1 MPPWITKTASSYD
14 LRIRATDANGEVGHL
29 SITIRVGDVNDNAP
43 VFDPN
48 QVTTV
53 AIDETLGNGQSVGL
67 SVSATDAD
75 GTTANSTV
83 TYSVT
88 EWHWYG
94 HFLDVDSSSGVI
106 TVLDAEH
113 DRLRKRNYQLHA
125 DNWCQRLA

>member
-1 MPPWITKTASSYD
+1 M
-14 LRIRATDANGEVGHL
+14 
-29 SITIRVGDVNDNAP
+29 NDNAP

-67 SVSATDAD
+67 SVAATDAD

-88 EWHWYG
+88 G
-94 HFLDVDSSSGVI
+94 GTGMGIFDVDSSSGVI
-106 TVLDAEH
+106 TVLDASMIDYESGTTSYTLIIGAS
-113 DRLRKRNYQLHA
+113 DGLDASGTDDPTFTPTPQPPSPST
-125 DNWCQRLA
+125 